1 MRHLLLL
8 ILSSF
13 FFIAP
18 LQSKAGEV
26 AGKQSLKAIEKKSF
40 GKEIFDYSLSH
51 DSAPITL
58 CRNSRNSNTQCRLL
72 PYTNFVNTI
81 TFVNKAKFLPVKK
94 HFVAPYFYCKPI
106 GLKLVF
112 PQHYYW

>member
-8 ILSSF
+8 ILSF
-13 FFIAP
+13 FFFVARAE
-18 LQSKAGEV
+18 SKAGEV
-26 AGKQSLKAIEKKSF
+26 AGKQSLKGIENKNS
-40 GKEIFDYSLSH
+40 GKELFDYSISD
-51 DSAPITL
+51 DSSPISL
-58 CRNSRNSNTQCRLL
+58 RRNSRNSNTQFRLL

-81 TFVNKAKFLPVKK
+81 TFVNKAKFLPAKK
-94 HFVAPYFYCKPI
+94 HFVATYFYCKPI